1 MGKGPFHD
9 FTFTWDRVS
18 THFNLALTV
27 NLFLLIKNELEES
40 DWKPSALADGY
51 LNRSNNKILT
61 DYISYLFTELSP
73 NQAIQ
78 QIYEMLEVAYMHK
91 WKQLKLALDAEYDPL
106 NPIDYTDTRDSV
118 RSTGL
123 SAIESKLSNQT
134 GTDKLDRSGL
144 ETNGSTADHT
154 ETISRDN
161 SKSQQSTANTSATSD
176 ASQTQSNT
184 RTGTTDETSS
194 KTSAGNTNEGIF
206 GFNEQVVSPV
216 STTDTNASESALSG
230 SIGKETSSQLGVSTD
245 SRKEEETKT
254 GIETES
260 ETNRHELHD
269 SLSGS
274 VTRSSADSRVTDRSE
289 NSSGTRE
296 ERGNANENETS
307 RRTGRYFQTPQKLLE
322 EEWKVRRHTL
332 LETIYR
338 DIDALICVP
347 IY

>member
-9 FTFTWDRVS
+9 FDFVWDRVHA
-18 THFNLALTV
+18 HFNLSLTT

-40 DWKPSALADGY
+40 DWKPSALAYGY

-61 DYISYLFTELSP
+61 DYILYLFTELSP

-78 QIYEMLEVAYMHK
+78 QIYEMLEAAYMHK
-91 WKQLKLALDAEYDPL
+91 WKQLKRAIDAEYDPL
-106 NPIDYTDTRDSV
+106 NPIDYTDTRQNV
-118 RSTGL
+118 RLTGL
-123 SAIESKLSNQT
+123 SAIESKLSNQS
-134 GTDKLDRSGL
+134 GTDKLDRSGV
-144 ETNGSTADHT
+144 ETNGSVADHT
-154 ETISRDN
+154 EIISRDN
-161 SKSQQSTANTSATSD
+161 SKSQQSTANTSASSD

-206 GFNEQVVSPV
+206 GFNAQVVSPV
-216 STTDTNASESALSG
+216 TAKDTNASESALSG
-230 SIGKETSSQLGVSTD
+230 TTGKEFSTQTGTSLD
-245 SRKEEETKT
+245 SRKETENKT

-274 VTRSSADSRVTDRSE
+274 VSRSSADSHVTDRTE

-296 ERGNANENETS
+296 ERGNANEDETS
-307 RRTGRYFQTPQKLLE
+307 RRTGRYFQTPQKLVE

-347 IY
+347 VY